1 MKSLHDHMEYFYN
14 TKNWKNYWV
23 NSLKKLINGKVIDV
37 GTGIGSN
44 IPFYL
49 NLKTIKKLVCL
60 EPDIKLYNKVKK
72 KFNRLKK
79 NKIFFKK
86 IYLLE
91 LRSKEKFDT
100 IIYADV
106 LEHIKNDFKE
116 IKLAINHLKIGG
128 RLIILCPAHNYL
140 FTIFDKNVGHYRR
153 YNKKMFTRLKVP
165 KTKIE
170 KLYYLDSLGFF
181 LSLIN
186 KVILKRDPKKEEI
199 KFWDNLVVPIS
210 KVTDCLSLNLFGKSI
225 ICIYKK
231 INN

>member
-1 MKSLHDHMEYFYN
+1 MKNLHSQMEFFYN

-23 NSLKKLINGKVIDV
+23 NGLKELIKGKVMDI

-44 IPFYL
+44 LPFYL

-60 EPDIKLYNKVKK
+60 EPDIKLYKKIKK
-72 KFNRLKK
+72 KFNRSKK
-79 NKIFFKK
+79 NKIFFKNTD
-86 IYLLE
+86 LLK

-128 RLIILCPAHNYL
+128 RLIILSPAHNYL
-140 FTIFDKNVGHYRR
+140 FNIFDKNVGHYRR
-153 YNKKMFTRLKVP
+153 YNKKMFIRLKVS

-181 LSLIN
+181 LSLLN
-186 KVILKRDPKKEEI
+186 KTILNRNPKKKEI
-199 KFWDNLVVPIS
+199 KFWDNVVVPIS
-210 KVTDCLSLNLFGKSI
+210 KVTDYLSLNLFGKSI
-225 ICIYKK
+225 ICVYIKK
-231 INN
+231 S